1 MIDSTARYR
10 AIPSLED
17 QVYHSGD
24 HEDSRDGSPTT
35 SEPIPAAAGA
45 KWTYFLLGC
54 AILLPFNALFNSTSF
69 FLSRLAGS
77 SFYTTYSSYSSS
89 AYTCTKLVWQF
100 YCTVTSKQSSA
111 SRRISGS
118 LTGMI
123 FVVTL
128 LCLSTFIPTTPSTF
142 FVFALVAAA
151 ALGLAASYH
160 CTAVY
165 AGAALFGAPFLRA
178 VLSGQAAIAV
188 VVSAVQVA
196 SAIIALWGSSPMSV
210 LVNTMGAGG
219 RDDQAEA
226 LAARIF
232 FGVSAVFLCIT
243 LGSFTW
249 LTRQP
254 LYKSVTS
261 ALEQHRRAGVADER
275 SGLLADNSRSPS
287 SAPNSDIYRVFRQ
300 NLVFMFSIAYVF
312 VVTLAIYP
320 VVTAR
325 VRPVNPHFHPM
336 LFTAVH
342 FLVMNTGGFIGQYSC
357 SFPCLRVW
365 SGKKILAMSLLRT
378 VFIPLVL
385 FCNVERRVTS
395 PVPSIIHSDIL
406 FMLIMLIM
414 GYSTGYVAALT
425 VLAVSSLEHN
435 PRLEGRREDVD
446 VAAALYG
453 SCMIL
458 GLALGSLSSFGVLA
472 LI

>member
-1 MIDSTARYR
+1 
-10 AIPSLED
+10 
-17 QVYHSGD
+17 
-24 HEDSRDGSPTT
+24 
-35 SEPIPAAAGA
+35 
-45 KWTYFLLGC
+45 
-54 AILLPFNALFNSTSF
+54 
-69 FLSRLAGS
+69 
-77 SFYTTYSSYSSS
+77 
-89 AYTCTKLVWQF
+89 
-100 YCTVTSKQSSA
+100 
-111 SRRISGS
+111 
-118 LTGMI
+118 MI

-261 ALEQHRRAGVADER
+261 ALEQHRRAGVADEH

-312 VVTLAIYP
+312 VVTLVSVPHCCNCSPTDRIFNQAIYP

-365 SGKKILAMSLLRT
+365 SGKKILVMSLLRT

-472 LI
+472 LIWDDL